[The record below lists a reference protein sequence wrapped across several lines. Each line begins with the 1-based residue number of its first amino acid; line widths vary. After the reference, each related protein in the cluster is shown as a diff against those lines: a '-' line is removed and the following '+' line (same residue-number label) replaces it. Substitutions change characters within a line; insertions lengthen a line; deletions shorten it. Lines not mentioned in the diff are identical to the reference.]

1 MKHDGLAVHLENLL
15 GGLFILLIT
24 LPLMSGGLAGLA
36 GDDILTMV
44 GEDVLARHKVG
55 AGHEGTSGNQDKL
68 SNLVKTGFRKELSK
82 FLEI

>member
-55 AGHEGTSGNQDKL
+55 AGQEGTDL
-68 SNLVKTGFRKELSK
+68 W
-82 FLEI
+82 